1 MDTEKKWY
9 SVPEAAKI
17 IGFSGQTIRNFIKSG
32 RLRGYR
38 LTPKAHFRIE
48 AEALAALMEEKTHG

>member
-1 MDTEKKWY
+1 MDKEKKWY

-17 IGFSGQTIRNFIKSG
+17 IGFSGQSIRNLIKSG

-38 LTPKAHFRIE
+38 LTPTAHFRVS
-48 AEALAALMEEKTHG
+48 AEALAALMEEKTDG